1 MSLFSFSQK
10 KHNAAPQPTAGE
22 NTPQAAVRVL
32 GSGCKTCHT
41 LYENVC
47 SAVQTL
53 GADVTVEY
61 VTDLRAIA
69 ETGVLQLP
77 ALLIGDRVAA
87 SGRALSAAQAAAL
100 LQQHGIGKP

>member
-1 MSLFSFSQK
+1 MSLFSFTKK
-10 KHNAAPQPTAGE
+10 KHSEAPQPTAGD

-47 SAVQTL
+47 SAVHTL

-61 VTDLRAIA
+61 VTDPRAIA

-87 SGRALSAAQAAAL
+87 SGRALSASQAAAL